1 METPE
6 RTVASI
12 VEHLFTHPNPTTGG
26 GPPAHIAW
34 VIFENGT
41 VFMSYPTDELPLT
54 ADRDTLRAAAL
65 AALAD
70 LGPVQV
76 GTPSADFS
84 ATHLRD
90 WFPGEYVYWIS
101 YDHPSVATIV
111 IAPEANDLAAGLH
124 GRACRAADLEGQ
136 VIVQIRPFQ

>member
-1 METPE
+1 MGTPE

-34 VIFENGT
+34 VVFENGT
-41 VFMSYPTDELPLT
+41 VFMSYPTDELPLS
-54 ADRDTLRAAAL
+54 ADQDALRAAAL
-65 AALAD
+65 AALAE
-70 LGPVQV
+70 LGSVQA
-76 GTPSADFS
+76 GTSSADFS

-90 WFPGEYVYWIS
+90 WFPGEFVYWIR

-111 IAPEANDLAAGLH
+111 IASEADDLAAGLH
-124 GRACRAADLEGQ
+124 GRACRAADQESQ
-136 VIVQIRPFQ
+136 VIVHIRPFQ